1 MVHREPLFDYFDQQR
16 PEIQALFDARR
27 FKDAIEPMAK
37 AVEHFKHLLYKLNGE
52 TDREKDPESLP
63 LKPINIK
70 ERLDYLDANL
80 KQYHAFLQLETLYQE
95 VEKLYAK
102 KAIMDKMTSSI

>member
-1 MVHREPLFDYFDQQR
+1 MVHREPLFDYFDQQK

-27 FKDAIEPMAK
+27 YKDAIEPMSK
-37 AVEHFKHLLYKLNGE
+37 AVKHFKHLLYQLNAE
-52 TDREKDPESLP
+52 TDLEKDPESLQ

-80 KQYHAFLQLETLYQE
+80 KQYHAFLQLETLYEE

-102 KAIMDKMTSSI
+102 KAIMDKMV